1 MREADKQDAKITA
14 IGATRDMCHAC
25 QETAKARAL
34 IDKVVTPL
42 KK

>member
-25 QETAKARAL
+25 QEAAKARVL